1 MPVAPMGTTVANTGS
16 NHGPTLVQDARRHH
30 VLTTSLQGQSR

>member
-1 MPVAPMGTTVANTGS
+1 MPAAPMEPTVANTGT

-30 VLTTSLQGQSR
+30 VLTTSLRGQS